1 MRVDASLRIVTEERT
16 TGAEIWVT
24 GLQRKG
30 ERERRKRAI
39 NPKHRHNVVVTTNV
53 LTFSAEYRS
62 I

>member
-1 MRVDASLRIVTEERT
+1 MRIVTEERT

-24 GLQRKG
+24 GLQREG